1 MQNDA
6 PVYFETK
13 RIRKLSGNNL
23 ILSIPKE
30 YFEIGERIHI
40 TMWKVD
46 KPDDKITVTRRVA
59 SRGGGAKCFYVDKTW
74 GLGEGDLV
82 VFRMR
87 SAEVGPDDEGAPDDA

>member
-1 MQNDA
+1 MQSDA

-13 RIRKLSGNNL
+13 RIRRMSAGNL

-46 KPDDKITVTRRVA
+46 KPDDKITVTRKVA

-74 GLGEGDLV
+74 GLEEGDLV

-87 SAEVGPDDEGAPDDA
+87 SAEVGSDDRGSSDDA